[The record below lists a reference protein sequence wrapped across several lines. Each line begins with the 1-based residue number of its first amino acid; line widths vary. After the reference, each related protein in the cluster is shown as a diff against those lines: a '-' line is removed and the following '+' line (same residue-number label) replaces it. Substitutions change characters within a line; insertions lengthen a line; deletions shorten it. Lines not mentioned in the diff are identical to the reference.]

1 MKNLQVALIEDVGE
15 EDYKNLFDLSIRLS
29 NYITELF
36 KDKETG
42 ETPDDFWWHRSCATR
57 PAFHHL
63 CFAYK
68 ATVYSCL
75 IGSIVDGQIYIPAQD
90 WNNNQRET
98 KEYGLQSCV
107 IPIDATGE
115 AIDVLPILDANTLE
129 PVDFKS
135 ENLNDPL
142 SEWEL
147 HCIGVN
153 NVNNYLAD
161 NGYTHIQSCDLP
173 KMKPSIWFTDSEG
186 KRSYVIVRSI
196 AIGCNEDPYTIS
208 KNLVDNFTEQGIKGY
223 FVNIKWANI
232 FGSSGLFNEK
242 QVYHSSL
249 VKNAIELEPIEDVE
263 RNHKNIKIVPEDLY
277 EVKPY

>member
-1 MKNLQVALIEDVGE
+1 MKKLQVALIEDVGE

-29 NYITELF
+29 DYITEQF

-63 CFAYK
+63 CFAHK

-75 IGSIVDGQIYIPAQD
+75 IGSIIDDKIYIPAQD

-98 KEYGLQSCV
+98 KEYGLQSCI
-107 IPIDATGE
+107 IPFDATGE

-129 PVDFKS
+129 PIDFKS

-153 NVNNYLAD
+153 NVNHYLAD

-173 KMKPSIWFTDSEG
+173 QMKPSIWFTDSEG
-186 KRSYVIVRSI
+186 NRSFVIVRSI
-196 AIGCNEDPYTIS
+196 AIGRNEDPYTIS